1 MMGLHWRV
9 AFWSAAWIVVP
20 AVLIAVGILY
30 VYGVTSAGA
39 FGYGV
44 GVGLIS
50 FLSTAVTVSLITGA
64 WKAAGVFLGMLS
76 FGARYGF
83 AAGALSIPAYL
94 EIWPVAVMMAGFA
107 GVYFV
112 ETVMLVPWAV
122 RSMRIPG
129 AEVPSVA
136 EGVERRTGV

>member
-1 MMGLHWRV
+1 MGHWRV
-9 AFWSAAWIVVP
+9 AFRCALWMLALAAPVAIS
-20 AVLIAVGILY
+20 LFF
-30 VYGVTSAGA
+30 VYGGASAGA

-44 GVGLIS
+44 GVGLVS
-50 FLSTAVTVSLITGA
+50 FVSTAVTVSLITGTSR
-64 WKAAGVFLGMLS
+64 AAGVLLGMIS

-83 AAGALSIPAYL
+83 VAVALGVPAYL
-94 EIWPVAVMMAGFA
+94 EIGPVTAMMAGFA

-122 RSMRIPG
+122 RAMRIPG

-136 EGVERRTGV
+136 EGVERRTKV